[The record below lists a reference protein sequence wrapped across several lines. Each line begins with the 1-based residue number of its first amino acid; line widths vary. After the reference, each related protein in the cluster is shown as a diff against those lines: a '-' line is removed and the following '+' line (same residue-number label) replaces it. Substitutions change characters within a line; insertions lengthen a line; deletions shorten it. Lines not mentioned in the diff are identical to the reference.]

1 MVAKAQVSA
10 STGGTSRRK
19 KKAEGAVTY
28 SSAHDELKTQ
38 LEPDPD
44 YLTLNLLFF
53 SPLTLSRLSLVH
65 RDGGEPMGQNP
76 GFLNKRSKVSPTS
89 LSLSFLTY

>member
-19 KKAEGAVTY
+19 KEAERAVTY

-53 SPLTLSRLSLVH
+53 STSDSESSLPSPQGWWGTNGA
-65 RDGGEPMGQNP
+65 DSWFSE
-76 GFLNKRSKVSPTS
+76 LKV
-89 LSLSFLTY
+89 